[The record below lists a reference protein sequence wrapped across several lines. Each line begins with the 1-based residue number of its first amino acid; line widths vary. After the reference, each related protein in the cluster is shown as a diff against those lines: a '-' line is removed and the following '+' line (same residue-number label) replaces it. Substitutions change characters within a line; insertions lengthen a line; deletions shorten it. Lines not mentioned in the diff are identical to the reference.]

1 MKLLAIT
8 LKDLRRS
15 FRSLF
20 SITFMFGVPLLVTAL
35 FWFIFGSFSGGE
47 EEGFT
52 LPPTTVQ
59 VVNLDEGQTPDTG
72 ESLGAVVVDLLQSEG
87 FATLMAVTEA
97 PDEAEA
103 RAAVGRG
110 EAGVALVLPADFTAS
125 LTGPGMSTTV
135 GLYTDPGLTIGT
147 QVVAAVVRQLVD
159 NLAARTISAEVTL
172 AQLHE
177 AGLEPDAALID
188 EVVRATQAE
197 TAPVLNVATPGA
209 PEAEGEEDGG
219 IGLFL
224 AVIMGGMMVFYA
236 FFTGASAMQT
246 ILVEDEEGTLPRLFT
261 TPTPRAVIIAGKA
274 LAVVVTLV
282 VQVTVLLL
290 LGNLVFGIDWGEGL
304 LVALAAAGLVMVA
317 ATTGLFL
324 ISFLKNRRQ
333 AGVLFGGVLTLTGM
347 LGLVSVFTVGS
358 PQAATMER
366 VSLLVPQGWAI
377 RAFQIAQ
384 GGATGG
390 DLALTLGALLAW
402 SLVFAVI
409 GIVRLQRRFA

>member
-1 MKLLAIT
+1 M
-8 LKDLRRS
+8 
-15 FRSLF
+15 
-20 SITFMFGVPLLVTAL
+20 
-35 FWFIFGSFSGGE
+35 
-47 EEGFT
+47 
-52 LPPTTVQ
+52 
-59 VVNLDEGQTPDTG
+59 
-72 ESLGAVVVDLLQSEG
+72 
-87 FATLMAVTEA
+87 
-97 PDEAEA
+97 
-103 RAAVGRG
+103 
-110 EAGVALVLPADFTAS
+110 
-125 LTGPGMSTTV
+125 
-135 GLYTDPGLTIGT
+135 
-147 QVVAAVVRQLVD
+147 
-159 NLAARTISAEVTL
+159 
-172 AQLHE
+172 
-177 AGLEPDAALID
+177 
-188 EVVRATQAE
+188 
-197 TAPVLNVATPGA
+197 LNVATPGA

-347 LGLVSVFTVGS
+347 LGLVSVFGRS
-358 PQAATMER
+358 PRPRRWSM
-366 VSLLVPQGWAI
+366 SLLCRKAGAPPDAWWRHRHI
-377 RAFQIAQ
+377 RAHA
-384 GGATGG
+384 GAAAAGPG
-390 DLALTLGALLAW
+390 L
-402 SLVFAVI
+402 AVI
-409 GIVRLQRRFA
+409 ASSAYSVDSHS

>member
-15 FRSLF
+15 FRSFF

-59 VVNLDEGQTPDTG
+59 VVNLDEGEMPDTG

-87 FATLMAVTEA
+87 FATLMTVTEA

-110 EAGVALVLPADFTAS
+110 ETGVALVIPADFTAA
-125 LTGPGMSTTV
+125 LTGPGQSTTV
-135 GLYTDPGLTIGT
+135 ALYSDPGLTIGP

-159 NLAARTISAEVTL
+159 DLAARTIGVEVTL
-172 AQLHE
+172 ARLHE

-188 EVVRATQAE
+188 EVVRAAQSE
-197 TAPVLNVATPGA
+197 TAPALNIATPGA
-209 PEAEGEEDGG
+209 PEGEDDGG
-219 IGLFL
+219 IGALL

-261 TPTPRAVIIAGKA
+261 TPTPRAVIIGGKA

-290 LGNLVFGIDWGEGL
+290 LGNLVFDIDWGEGL
-304 LVALAAAGLVMVA
+304 PVALAAAGLVTIA

-347 LGLVSVFTVGS
+347 LGLISVFTAGS

-377 RAFQIAQ
+377 RAFRLAE
-384 GGATGG
+384 GGAAG
-390 DLALTLGALLAW
+390 DLALTLGALLLW
-402 SLVFAVI
+402 SLVFVTI

>member
-15 FRSLF
+15 FRSFF

-35 FWFIFGSFSGGE
+35 FWFIFGSLGGDE

-52 LPPTTVQ
+52 LPPATVH
-59 VVNLDEGQTPDTG
+59 VVNLDEGQALGRG
-72 ESLGAVVVDLLQSEG
+72 ESLGATVVDLLQSEA
-87 FATLMAVTEA
+87 FATLMTVTEA

-110 EAGVALVLPADFTAS
+110 EAGVALVIPADFTAS
-125 LTGPGMSTTV
+125 LTGPGKSTTV
-135 GLYTDPGLTIGT
+135 GLYTDPGLTIGP

-159 NLAARTISAEVTL
+159 DLAAKTIGAEVTL

-177 AGLEPDAALID
+177 AGLEPDAALIG

-197 TAPVLNVATPGA
+197 TAPALNVVAPGISET
-209 PEAEGEEDGG
+209 EADEGNG
-219 IGLFL
+219 IGALL

-261 TPTPRAVIIAGKA
+261 TPTPRAVIIAGKV

-290 LGNLVFGIDWGEGL
+290 LGRLVFGIDWGEGL
-304 LVALAAAGLVMVA
+304 PVALAAAGLVMVA
-317 ATTGLFL
+317 ATTGVFL

-333 AGVLFGGVLTLTGM
+333 AGVVFGGVLTLTGM
-347 LGLVSVFTVGS
+347 LGLISVFTAGS

-377 RAFQIAQ
+377 RAFRIAE
-384 GGATGG
+384 GGAGG

-402 SLVFAVI
+402 SLVFAAI